1 MPKNIYLKNRMKYK
15 AYLVEEN
22 EGKYNGQIKELEM
35 SSLDDGNV
43 IIKVHYS
50 SLNYKD
56 ALASSGAKGVVRSY
70 PFVPG
75 IDVAGEI
82 IESSNPE
89 FVAGD
94 NVVATGYKIG
104 MSVYGGFGE
113 LVQLPAKWVLKLPD
127 ALNSFDSMCYGTAGI
142 TAAACVKKI
151 VDADVSNELPV
162 LVSGATGGVGSVSV
176 GILAKLGY
184 EVHAISGKQDE
195 IETLKTMGASKVIL
209 RDDYTNEPAKALDKA
224 IYGGA
229 VDTVGGEILAKMISM
244 VANHGVVSCCGN
256 VAGAMFTSSVFPFI
270 LRGVQLSGIDSA
282 ESSLTLKKE
291 LWNLL
296 SDQWS
301 LNLTD
306 HTKTIQIDGIGDEV
320 KKILEGNQVGRVVIK
335 HGD

>member
-1 MPKNIYLKNRMKYK
+1 MKYK

-22 EGKYNGQIKELEM
+22 EGKHSGQVKEIEM
-35 SSLDDGNV
+35 PSLDDGNV

-56 ALASSGAKGVVRSY
+56 ALASSGVKGVVKSY

-82 IESSNPE
+82 IETSNSE
-89 FVAGD
+89 FSVGD

-104 MSVYGGFGE
+104 MSVFGGFGE
-113 LVQLPAKWVLKLPD
+113 LVQLPSKWVLKLP
-127 ALNSFDSMCYGTAGI
+127 AELNSFDSMCYGTAGI

-151 VDADVSNELPV
+151 VDSNVSNELPV
-162 LVSGATGGVGSVSV
+162 LVSGATGGVGSISV
-176 GILAKLGY
+176 GILSKLGY
-184 EVHAISGKQDE
+184 QVHAISGKQDK
-195 IETLKTMGASKVIL
+195 IETLKTMGASEIIL
-209 RDDYTNEPAKALDKA
+209 RDEFTNEPVKALDKA

-229 VDTVGGEILAKMISM
+229 VDTVGGEILAKIISM
-244 VANHGVVSCCGN
+244 VANQGVVSCCGN

-282 ESSLTLKKE
+282 ESSLVLKKE

-296 SDQWS
+296 SNEWS

-306 HTKTIQIDGIGDEV
+306 HIKTIQIDGIGDEV
-320 KKILEGNQVGRVVIK
+320 KKILNGNQVGRVVIK

>member
-1 MPKNIYLKNRMKYK
+1 MKYK

-22 EGKYNGQIKELEM
+22 EGKHIGRVKELEM
-35 SSLDDGNV
+35 PDLENGNV

-56 ALASSGAKGVVRSY
+56 ALASSGVKGVVKSY

-82 IESSNPE
+82 IETSNSE
-89 FVAGD
+89 FSVGD

-113 LVQLPAKWVLKLPD
+113 LVQLPSKWVLKLPD
-127 ALNSFDSMCYGTAGI
+127 NLTSFDSMSYGTAGI

-151 VDADVSNELPV
+151 VDAHVSNELPI

-184 EVHAISGKQDE
+184 EVHAISGKQDK
-195 IETLKTMGASKVIL
+195 IETLNTMGASEVIL
-209 RDDYTNEPAKALDKA
+209 RDRFTSEPAKALDKA
-224 IYGGA
+224 LYGGA

-244 VANHGVVSCCGN
+244 VANQGVVSCCGN

-282 ESSLTLKKE
+282 ESSLALKKE

-296 SDQWS
+296 SDEWS
-301 LNLTD
+301 LNLTQ
-306 HTKTIQIDGIGDEV
+306 HIKTIKIDDIEDEV
-320 KKILEGNQVGRVVIK
+320 TKILDGNQVGRVVIK

>member
-1 MPKNIYLKNRMKYK
+1 MKYK

-22 EGKYNGQIKELEM
+22 EGEYNGQIKELEM

-127 ALNSFDSMCYGTAGI
+127 TLNSFDSMCYGTAGI

-195 IETLKTMGASKVIL
+195 IETLKIMGASKVIL

-282 ESSLTLKKE
+282 ESSLALKKE

>member
-1 MPKNIYLKNRMKYK
+1 MLKNIYLKNRMKYK

-35 SSLDDGNV
+35 PGLDDGNV

-82 IESSNPE
+82 IESSNTE
-89 FVAGD
+89 FTVGD

-113 LVQLPAKWVLKLPD
+113 LVQLPAKWVIKLPD
-127 ALNSFDSMCYGTAGI
+127 SLNSFDSMCYGTAGI

-195 IETLKTMGASKVIL
+195 IETLNAMGASKVIL
-209 RDDYTNEPAKALDKA
+209 RDDYTNDPAKALDKA

-296 SDQWS
+296 SNQWS

-306 HTKTIQIDGIGDEV
+306 HIKTIQIDGIGDEV
-320 KKILEGNQVGRVVIK
+320 KKILKGNQVGRVVIK
-335 HGD
+335 HGE

>member
-1 MPKNIYLKNRMKYK
+1 MKYK

-22 EGKYNGQIKELEM
+22 EGKHSGQVKEIEM
-35 SSLDDGNV
+35 PSLDDGNV

-56 ALASSGAKGVVRSY
+56 ALASSGVKGVVKSY

-82 IESSNPE
+82 IETSNSE
-89 FVAGD
+89 FSVGD

-104 MSVYGGFGE
+104 MSVFGGFGE
-113 LVQLPAKWVLKLPD
+113 LVQLPSKWVLKLP
-127 ALNSFDSMCYGTAGI
+127 AELNSFDSMCYGTAGI

-151 VDADVSNELPV
+151 VDANVSNELPV
-162 LVSGATGGVGSVSV
+162 LVSGATGGVGSISV
-176 GILAKLGY
+176 GILSKLGY
-184 EVHAISGKQDE
+184 QVHAISGKQDK
-195 IETLKTMGASKVIL
+195 IETLKSMGASEIIL
-209 RDDYTNEPAKALDKA
+209 RDEFTSEPVKALDKA

-229 VDTVGGEILAKMISM
+229 VDTVGGEILAKIISM
-244 VANHGVVSCCGN
+244 VANQGVVSCCGN

-282 ESSLTLKKE
+282 ESSLVLKKE

-296 SDQWS
+296 SNEWS

-306 HTKTIQIDGIGDEV
+306 HIKTIQIDGIEDEV
-320 KKILEGNQVGRVVIK
+320 KKILNGNQVGRIVIK

>member
-1 MPKNIYLKNRMKYK
+1 MKYK

-22 EGKYNGQIKELEM
+22 DGKHIGRVKELEM
-35 SSLDDGNV
+35 PDLENGNV

-56 ALASSGAKGVVRSY
+56 ALASSGVKGVVKSY

-82 IESSNPE
+82 IETSNSE
-89 FVAGD
+89 FSVGD

-113 LVQLPAKWVLKLPD
+113 LVQLPSKWVLKLPD
-127 ALNSFDSMCYGTAGI
+127 NLTSFDSMSYGTAGI

-151 VDADVSNELPV
+151 VDAHVSNELPI

-184 EVHAISGKQDE
+184 EVHAISGKQDK
-195 IETLKTMGASKVIL
+195 IETLNTMGASEVIL
-209 RDDYTNEPAKALDKA
+209 RDRFTSEPAKALDKA
-224 IYGGA
+224 LYGGA

-244 VANHGVVSCCGN
+244 VANQGVVSCCGN

-282 ESSLTLKKE
+282 ESSLALKKE

-296 SDQWS
+296 SDEWS
-301 LNLTD
+301 LNLTK
-306 HTKTIQIDGIGDEV
+306 HIKTIKIDDIEDEV
-320 KKILEGNQVGRVVIK
+320 TKILDGNQVGRVVIK
-335 HGD
+335 HGE

>member
-1 MPKNIYLKNRMKYK
+1 MKYK

-22 EGKYNGQIKELEM
+22 EGKHSGQVKEIEM
-35 SSLDDGNV
+35 PSLDDGNV

-56 ALASSGAKGVVRSY
+56 ALASSGVKGVVKSY

-82 IESSNPE
+82 IETSNSE
-89 FVAGD
+89 FSVGD

-104 MSVYGGFGE
+104 MSVFGGFGE
-113 LVQLPAKWVLKLPD
+113 LVQLPSKWVLKLP
-127 ALNSFDSMCYGTAGI
+127 AELNSFDSMCYGTAGI

-151 VDADVSNELPV
+151 VDSNVSNELPV
-162 LVSGATGGVGSVSV
+162 LVSGATGGVGSISV
-176 GILAKLGY
+176 GILSKLGY
-184 EVHAISGKQDE
+184 QVHAISGKKDK
-195 IETLKTMGASKVIL
+195 IETLKSMGASEVIL
-209 RDDYTNEPAKALDKA
+209 RDEFTNEPVKALDKA

-229 VDTVGGEILAKMISM
+229 VDTVGGEILAKIISM
-244 VANHGVVSCCGN
+244 VTNQGVVSCCGN

-282 ESSLTLKKE
+282 ESSLVLKKE

-296 SDQWS
+296 SNEWS

-306 HTKTIQIDGIGDEV
+306 HIKTIQIDGIEDEV
-320 KKILEGNQVGRVVIK
+320 KKILNGNQVGRVVIK

>member
-1 MPKNIYLKNRMKYK
+1 
-15 AYLVEEN
+15 
-22 EGKYNGQIKELEM
+22 M
-35 SSLDDGNV
+35 SGLNDGNV

-195 IETLKTMGASKVIL
+195 IETLKIMGASKVIL

-306 HTKTIQIDGIGDEV
+306 HIKTIQIDGIGDEV

>member
-1 MPKNIYLKNRMKYK
+1 MEKR
-15 AYLVEEN
+15 
-22 EGKYNGQIKELEM
+22 
-35 SSLDDGNV
+35 DGCV
-43 IIKVHYS
+43 W
-50 SLNYKD
+50 
-56 ALASSGAKGVVRSY
+56 
-70 PFVPG
+70 
-75 IDVAGEI
+75 GE
-82 IESSNPE
+82 
-89 FVAGD
+89 
-94 NVVATGYKIG
+94 
-104 MSVYGGFGE
+104 GFGE
-113 LVQLPAKWVLKLPD
+113 LVQLPAKWVIKLPD

-195 IETLKTMGASKVIL
+195 IDTLKTMGASKVIL

-244 VANHGVVSCCGN
+244 VANHGVISCCGN

-296 SDQWS
+296 SNQWS

-306 HTKTIQIDGIGDEV
+306 HIKTIQIDGIGDEV
-320 KKILEGNQVGRVVIK
+320 KRILKGNQVGRVVIK
-335 HGD
+335 HGE